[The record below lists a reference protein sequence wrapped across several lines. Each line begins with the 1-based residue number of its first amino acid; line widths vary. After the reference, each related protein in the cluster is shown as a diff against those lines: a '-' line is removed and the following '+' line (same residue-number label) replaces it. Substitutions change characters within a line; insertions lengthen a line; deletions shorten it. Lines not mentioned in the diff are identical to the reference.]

1 MNREPEVHSLVQCA
15 RECVRAAAVVLFRYV
30 LDEVRLLPA
39 HLDSIPLVLRD
50 TEDDD
55 LALSSLRRV
64 AAEKKDGVFGC
75 LSALTTS
82 TRTSSRSPGVNLIVT
97 MVKDRI
103 SLIVAS
109 SDHDTIA

>member
-1 MNREPEVHSLVQCA
+1 MHIA
-15 RECVRAAAVVLFRYV
+15 RECVRAAAAVRFRYV
-30 LDEVRLLPA
+30 LDEVRLLPV

-64 AAEKKDGVFGC
+64 AAQTMNGVFGC

-82 TRTSSRSPGVNLIVT
+82 TRSSS
-97 MVKDRI
+97 
-103 SLIVAS
+103 
-109 SDHDTIA
+109 